1 MDEQLL
7 YKVRTKESGAA
18 WYSISRNLRQ
28 IDTFK
33 LFVDARGCR
42 ERFNLL
48 KARRSGILKDEER
61 ATWIS
66 PSTTV
71 KDEVLDEVIER
82 IEEFGDIIQ
91 VENDVEKI
99 NVRKDKQKAEN
110 LRF

>member
-1 MDEQLL
+1 M
-7 YKVRTKESGAA
+7 
-18 WYSISRNLRQ
+18 RQ
-28 IDTFK
+28 IGTFK